1 MSRLLA
7 ILLLVLAP
15 AVHNGLQ
22 AAEGCLPAKPD
33 QENRLVFQY
42 TTLLDPHQEERL
54 NNKLTRF
61 ARETSNRIVV
71 IVVDTLCGLEPYAF
85 ATAIIENWGVGD
97 KDRDNGVVV
106 LVKPT
111 GGPGQRATFIGT
123 GRGLEGA
130 IPDAY
135 CKRIVDEQLI
145 PRFREGDFIGGLDK
159 ATDTLMALAKGEYDF
174 ESRDK
179 APVVPLLIGLFLFVL
194 IIVLSWRASV
204 RRYASVNNI
213 DFWTALRLLA
223 EMQQRHHGRWGGFTG
238 GGGGWRGGGGGWG
251 GGGGFGGFGGG
262 SSGGGGAGG
271 SW

>member
-1 MSRLLA
+1 MSTLRRLFTTLV
-7 ILLLVLAP
+7 LVLAVG
-15 AVHNGLQ
+15 ALH
-22 AAEGCLPAKPD
+22 AAKDCFPAKPD
-33 QENRLVFQY
+33 REDRLVFQY
-42 TTLLDPHQEERL
+42 TTLLDPHEEERL

-61 ARETSNRIVV
+61 AQETSNRIVV
-71 IVVDTLCGLEPYAF
+71 VVVDTLCGLEPYAY
-85 ATAIIENWGVGD
+85 ATAIIENWGIGD
-97 KDRDNGVVV
+97 AARDNGVVV

-145 PRFREGDFIGGLDK
+145 PHFRQGDFIGGLDQ
-159 ATDTLMALAKGEYDF
+159 ATDTLMGLAKGEYNF

-204 RRYASVNNI
+204 RRYATVNNI
-213 DFWTALRLLA
+213 DFWTAMRLLA
-223 EMQQRHHGRWGGFTG
+223 EMQQRHSGRWGGFTG
-238 GGGGWRGGGGGWG
+238 GGGGWSGG